1 VTEEVAV
8 DDADAPAPRR
18 PWWRSLV
25 RPALLVVV
33 SVVVGFVIVGFVGA
47 VDWGA
52 VASAFARLSW
62 WQVVPLVLVL
72 LVRQVLNGVPLSQFV
87 PGLTLSRSVQND
99 LAANLLGTVTPP
111 PGDVV
116 IRVAMF
122 KSWGVTV
129 LDGMAGVT
137 LNVLTFYAVRLVM
150 PSIGLVLLAIVGA
163 ESGNVGLAVVFLV
176 LAVGIIAVLLLVLA
190 QERWAVLL
198 GRLGAQVAQRLRR
211 EADPDQW
218 SRTVVDFRKR
228 VSAGLP
234 AKLARSLAALAL
246 MVVADA
252 TILTLALRFT
262 GVGGD
267 QLPLLFVIGTFCTAY
282 PLTVM
287 PLFGFG
293 VLDAALLATFT
304 EVAGLEAEASIVAAL
319 AIWRAVTLL
328 GPLALGA
335 LVTLNWRRRTRTG

>member
-1 VTEEVAV
+1 MT
-8 DDADAPAPRR
+8 
-18 PWWRSLV
+18 WWRPLV
-25 RPALLVVV
+25 RPTLLVVV
-33 SVVVGFVIVGFVGA
+33 SVVVGSIIVGFVGA
-47 VDWGA
+47 IDWAA
-52 VASAFARLSW
+52 VVSAFARLSW
-62 WQVVPLVLVL
+62 WQVVPLVVVL

-87 PGLTLSRSVQND
+87 PGLTLRRSVQND

-122 KSWGVTV
+122 KSWGVSV

-137 LNVLTFYAVRLVM
+137 LNMLTFYAVRLLM

-163 ESGNVGLAVVFLV
+163 ESGNVGLAVLFVV
-176 LAVGIIAVLLLVLA
+176 LALAIIAGLLLVLA

-218 SRTVVDFRKR
+218 SRTVVDFRSR
-228 VSAGLP
+228 VAAGLP
-234 AKLARSLAALAL
+234 ARLARSMGALVL
-246 MVVADA
+246 MVLADA

-262 GVGGD
+262 GVD
-267 QLPLLFVIGTFCTAY
+267 AARLPLLLVVGTFCTAY

-293 VLDAALLATFT
+293 VLDATLLAAFT
-304 EVAGLEAEASIVAAL
+304 DVAGLEAEPSIVAAL
-319 AIWRAVTLL
+319 AIWRGVTLL
-328 GPLALGA
+328 GTLAIGA
-335 LVTLNWRRRTRTG
+335 LVTLNWRRRTRAG

>member
-1 VTEEVAV
+1 MS
-8 DDADAPAPRR
+8 RWR
-18 PWWRSLV
+18 PLV
-25 RPALLVVV
+25 KPALLVVV
-33 SVVVGFVIVGFVGA
+33 SVVVGYVIVGFVGA
-47 VDWGA
+47 IDWAA

-62 WQVVPLVLVL
+62 WQAVPLVVVL

-87 PGLTLSRSVQND
+87 PGLTLGRSVQND

-122 KSWGVTV
+122 RSWGVSV

-137 LNVLTFYAVRLVM
+137 LNMLTFYAVRLLM

-163 ESGNVGLAVVFLV
+163 ETGNVGLAALFVL
-176 LAVGIIAVLLLVLA
+176 LAVAIIAGLLLVLA

-198 GRLGAQVAQRLRR
+198 GRIGAQVARRLRR

-218 SRTVVDFRKR
+218 SRTVVDFRSR
-228 VSAGLP
+228 VSTGLP
-234 AKLARSLAALAL
+234 TRLARSLVTLVL
-246 MVVADA
+246 MVLADA
-252 TILTLALRFT
+252 TVLTLALRFT
-262 GVGGD
+262 GVD
-267 QLPLLFVIGTFCTAY
+267 AARLPLLVVVGTFCTAY

-293 VLDAALLATFT
+293 VLDATLLAAYTDA
-304 EVAGLEAEASIVAAL
+304 AGLDAEPSIVAAL
-319 AIWRAVTLL
+319 AIWRGVTLL

-335 LVTLNWRRRTRTG
+335 LVTLNWRRRTRTA